1 MHITRRRDMW
11 DPFREL
17 DQLSSR
23 FNRLF
28 GLARNGGDGER
39 ETLAL
44 TDWAPACDIS
54 ETDTE
59 YRVQAELP
67 SLKKDD
73 VRATLQDGVLTIQ
86 GERREE
92 KEEKGVKFH
101 RRELSYGS
109 FVRRFTMPDDA
120 DETKV
125 DATFKDG
132 MLSVVIGKTKAKP
145 SSAAKEIA
153 IH

>member
-1 MHITRRRDMW
+1 MQLTRRRDIW
-11 DPFREL
+11 DPFREFEH
-17 DQLSSR
+17 LSSR
-23 FNRLF
+23 FNQLL
-28 GLARNGGDGER
+28 GLGRSGGAGEQ
-39 ETLAL
+39 LAL
-44 TDWAPACDIS
+44 SITDWAPSCDIS

-67 SLKKDD
+67 SMKKED
-73 VRATLQDGVLTIQ
+73 VHVTLQDGVLTIQ

-109 FVRRFTMPDDA
+109 FVRRFSMPDDA
-120 DETKV
+120 DESKV

-132 MLSVVIGKTKAKP
+132 MLNVVIGKSKAAEPPK
-145 SSAAKEIA
+145 AKEIA